1 LVDGEGDFEAWY
13 RQVHPRL
20 VSSLTLIAGDVDLG
34 RDAVDEACARALE
47 RWSRVRAMRSPA
59 GWTYRVAL
67 HVLRRRQRRAGR
79 ERELLAQTDRG
90 PAFPPQLMEVWLVVA
105 ALPLRQRT
113 AVALR
118 HIGDLTENEIARA
131 MGITRSTVSSTL
143 ADAHRTLAG
152 VLAEED
158 VHDV

>member
-1 LVDGEGDFEAWY
+1 
-13 RQVHPRL
+13 
-20 VSSLTLIAGDVDLG
+20 
-34 RDAVDEACARALE
+34 
-47 RWSRVRAMRSPA
+47 
-59 GWTYRVAL
+59 
-67 HVLRRRQRRAGR
+67 
-79 ERELLAQTDRG
+79 
-90 PAFPPQLMEVWLVVA
+90 MEVWLVVA

-118 HIGDLTENEIARA
+118 HIGDLTESEIARA

-143 ADAHRTLAG
+143 SDAHRTLAG

>member
-1 LVDGEGDFEAWY
+1 LVDGEVDFEAWY

-20 VSSLTLIAGDVDLG
+20 VSALSLIAGDVDLG

-47 RWSRVRAMRSPA
+47 RWSRVQKMRSPA

-79 ERELLAQTDRG
+79 ERELLAQTGRG

-131 MGITRSTVSSTL
+131 MGVTRSTVSSTL
-143 ADAHRTLAG
+143 ADAHRTLAD

-158 VHDV
+158 VHDA

>member
-1 LVDGEGDFEAWY
+1 MDGEVEFETWY

-20 VSSLTLIAGDVDLG
+20 VSALSLIAGDVDLG

-47 RWSRVRAMRSPA
+47 RWPRVRAMRSPA

-79 ERELLAQTDRG
+79 ERELLTQTGRG
-90 PAFPPQLMEVWLVVA
+90 PAFPPQLMEVWLVVG
-105 ALPLRQRT
+105 ALPVRQRT

-118 HIGDLTENEIARA
+118 YIGDLTENEIARA
-131 MGITRSTVSSTL
+131 MGVTRSTVSSTL
-143 ADAHRTLAG
+143 ADAHRTLAA

-158 VHDV
+158 VHDA